1 MTAEIGMTGSSW
13 FERFFLAGGPI
24 VWFVLLPMSAAM
36 AALGLDLGVR
46 VRRKSLLPAGR
57 AAQIAALA
65 GRYGL
70 SVLENRLKNASD
82 FLSCAMVR
90 ALSAGRRKG
99 FEMSL
104 MREAVSDSLRQQGL
118 SLLRRAEGCH
128 LIGTAAP
135 MVGLFGTVFGMIQAF
150 TILGSSGG
158 QPRPDQL
165 AESISVA
172 LVTTFWGLLTAIPA
186 LFLHGFFRNRIE
198 TLVSQACVEM
208 EGLLDRLAEMGCFRD
223 ITNGIRRENPAAPS
237 VPQDSSRA
245 EEEEESPVELEFEAE
260 E

>member
-1 MTAEIGMTGSSW
+1 MTAEIGITGSSW

-36 AALGLDLGVR
+36 AALGLDLGIR

-70 SVLENRLKNASD
+70 SGLESRLKHASD
-82 FLSCAMVR
+82 FLGCAVVR

-104 MREAVSDSLRQQGL
+104 MREAASDSLRQQGL

-150 TILGSSGG
+150 TLLGSSGG

-186 LFLHGFFRNRIE
+186 LLLHGFFRNRIE

-208 EGLLDRLAEMGCFRD
+208 EGLLDRLAEMGCFRGLSD
-223 ITNGIRRENPAAPS
+223 GIHRKSPAAP
-237 VPQDSSRA
+237 VPQDSPRA

>member
-70 SVLENRLKNASD
+70 SALENRLKNASD

-104 MREAVSDSLRQQGL
+104 MREAASDSLRQQGL

-223 ITNGIRRENPAAPS
+223 ITGTHRESPAAPPVS
-237 VPQDSSRA
+237 QDSSRA
-245 EEEEESPVELEFEAE
+245 EEEEAPVELKFEAE